1 MTAAWVFIILANWMF
16 SGLADVDSR
25 KKIAPKVKLI
35 TARFV
40 DFLKISVFFDKCIM
54 TSGKRIL
61 RLQWYFVMSVTD
73 LFFLLLVGCLVRVV

>member
-1 MTAAWVFIILANWMF
+1 MTAAWVFIILANWRF

-40 DFLKISVFFDKCIM
+40 DF
-54 TSGKRIL
+54 
-61 RLQWYFVMSVTD
+61 
-73 LFFLLLVGCLVRVV
+73 